1 MARPGSAQ
9 TGVLF
14 GQIAVVSVLSVGCVW
29 AATQWAAAALGYSP
43 RLGEPWFFIAGRP
56 VYAPWQL
63 FFWWFA
69 YEAYAPH
76 VFARAGMIAAWAG
89 VLPLGAAV
97 AMSVY
102 RARQA
107 KRGIWAADRSSGFIL
122 ESHQSLAEGGQ
133 LM

>member
-63 FFWWFA
+63 FYWWFA
-69 YEAYAPH
+69 YEA
-76 VFARAGMIAAWAG
+76 
-89 VLPLGAAV
+89 
-97 AMSVY
+97 
-102 RARQA
+102 
-107 KRGIWAADRSSGFIL
+107 
-122 ESHQSLAEGGQ
+122 
-133 LM
+133 